1 MSDETPPVFLDRR
14 SYRRRRLGDAAR
26 MLPVLGVV
34 LFLLPALGVGA
45 ERPTGQIVG
54 LFAAWGALIVLS
66 AGLSRTLTRGAA
78 EEPDPPDG

>member
-1 MSDETPPVFLDRR
+1 MSDEAPPVFLDRR

-34 LFLLPALGVGA
+34 LFLLPALGIGA
-45 ERPTGQIVG
+45 ERPTVQIVG
-54 LFAAWGALIVLS
+54 LFVAWGALIVLS